1 MSLLLLFILSIWGGF
16 FAHQTITEPTIT
28 EPTITEPTI
37 TEPTIIQGYNPRPVV
52 IMHGIL
58 ANASN
63 MDEFSNAISTRF
75 NKKVYNM
82 EIGNGSL
89 TSIFTPMNEQLSIL
103 CDNIYAIDD
112 LVNGFD
118 FIGMS
123 QGGLLARGYVEKCNK
138 YPVHN
143 LITLVSPHGGVFEFK
158 FLFNII
164 LNKFINMYSPEIQSK
179 ISFSNYWRDPMR
191 YLLYLKNSTY
201 LSKLNNERLFIDRLD
216 NINDNIGSDDGV
228 DDDTDANTD
237 DADAD
242 DADDGVDDDTD
253 ANADDA
259 DDAYDADDA
268 DDANVDDADDVDD
281 ANDTDANDTD
291 TDTDTDT
298 DANTY
303 DTDTND
309 TYTDTNIELDFEST
323 TNKQNI
329 ISLKNFV
336 MIYSSND
343 KVLQP
348 KESGKFSFYDH
359 MFRVIDL
366 FDTNLYKYDWLGLKA
381 LNDSNR
387 LWTYETTCAH
397 TDHSK
402 PICFDQI
409 MPILQKFLVD

>member
-201 LSKLNNERLFIDRLD
+201 LSKLNNERLFVDRLH
-216 NINDNIGSDDGV
+216 NINDNIGSDDDADDRV
-228 DDDTDANTD
+228 DDNTD
-237 DADAD
+237 DDAD
-242 DADDGVDDDTD
+242 
-253 ANADDA
+253 
-259 DDAYDADDA
+259 
-268 DDANVDDADDVDD
+268 DDADDVVDD
-281 ANDTDANDTD
+281 N
-291 TDTDTDT
+291 T

-303 DTDTND
+303 DTDANN

-329 ISLKNFV
+329 MSLKNFV
-336 MIYSSND
+336 MVYSSND

-359 MFRVIDL
+359 MFRVINL

-387 LWTYETTCAH
+387 LWAYETTCAH